1 MRRVEDRSALEGEEA
16 AVCPHFRRAAELVG
30 KRWIPQLVR
39 ALQADVS
46 RFSELGTAIPPISDH
61 VLSLRL
67 KELEA
72 AGIVVR
78 TVTPTTP
85 VGIAY
90 RLTERGQG
98 LAKVMTELATWAEQ
112 AAS

>member
-1 MRRVEDRSALEGEEA
+1 MDERSAADGEEA
-16 AVCPHFRRAAELVG
+16 AVCPHFQHAAELVG
-30 KRWIPQLVR
+30 KRWVPQLVR

-46 RFSELGTAIPPISDH
+46 RFSDLRTAIPPISDH

-90 RLTERGQG
+90 RLTDRGRG
-98 LAKVMTELATWAEQ
+98 LAKVMTELAAWAEQ
-112 AAS
+112 AAP